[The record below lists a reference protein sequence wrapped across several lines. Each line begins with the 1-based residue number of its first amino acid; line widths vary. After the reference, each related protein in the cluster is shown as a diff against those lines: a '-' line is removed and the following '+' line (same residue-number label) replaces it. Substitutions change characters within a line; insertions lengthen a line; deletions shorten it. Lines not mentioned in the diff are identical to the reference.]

1 MQQMRDLLERL
12 LAAGLPVSP
21 EISDAM
27 LAVDIQHFT
36 DHDLIPFLHDRP
48 VVFLETP
55 TGGVKTISAPHMVVT
70 LLHHLELQPG
80 QEVLLLGAKGGYI
93 AALISHIVGPEGRV
107 TIVDP
112 SREVVEH
119 VRQRLK
125 EHCDGRFTIR
135 KMRSLTYAPPHLPE
149 PLNRVLVTG
158 SLVELPLWLEE
169 RVSEGG
175 FVVAPLGHRNS
186 QRLVKRERQG
196 GWLDTDLGG
205 VLFGPVDIAETE
217 QEPTGAAQLANLL
230 NEAADI
236 GGEIGL
242 FDEETQELL
251 QQLAEQLRELPD
263 GLPPVVLT
271 GDEDVW
277 EDEGGVTIDI
287 DDLDFDDEHP
297 LLRLLEESADW
308 LLPLWPALVSLFD
321 ARMQHPGA
329 PEGEEE
335 DEEGQGFGS
344 HDDLVP

>member
-12 LAAGLPVSP
+12 LAAGLPVTP
-21 EISDAM
+21 DIREAM

-36 DHDLIPFLHDRP
+36 DHDLLPFLHDRP

-55 TGGVKTISAPHMVVT
+55 AGGVKTISAPHMVVT

-80 QEVLLLGAKGGYI
+80 QEVLLLGAKGGYL
-93 AALISHIVGPEGRV
+93 AALISHIVGLEGRV

-135 KMRSLTYAPPHLPE
+135 KMRSLTHAPPYLPE

-158 SLVELPLWLEE
+158 SLVELPAWLEG
-169 RVSEGG
+169 RVSDGG
-175 FVVAPLGHRNS
+175 FVIVPLGHRNS
-186 QRLVKRERQG
+186 QRLVKRELQG

-217 QEPTGAAQLANLL
+217 QEPTGATQLAALL

-251 QQLAEQLRELPD
+251 RHLAERLRELPD
-263 GLPPVVLT
+263 ELPPVVLT
-271 GDEDVW
+271 GDENLW
-277 EDEGGVTIDI
+277 EDEKGITFDI
-287 DDLDFDDEHP
+287 DDLEFDEEHP

-308 LLPLWPALVSLFD
+308 LLPLWPALVEMFD

-329 PEGEEE
+329 PDEEGEER
-335 DEEGQGFGS
+335 DFGS